1 MSRSKSWHISLR
13 GRKIL
18 RDLWVNKAR
27 SLLIVLAVTVGVSAF
42 GLMISGSIV
51 LEQNLKD
58 VYAATNPAHTILT
71 LQSFDDGLISK
82 VGDLLYI
89 HDVQPGRSTQARL
102 ETSSGK
108 WLNLDLS
115 SVPNFSA
122 ISINRL
128 SPASD
133 APKDSILFEES
144 LQNIAQVGES
154 VKLKM
159 LNGEEHMLKVAGYIN
174 DLSILPAGISLIG
187 NGYISMDTA
196 QSLGL
201 PTDYNRLY
209 VTFKDVSSRA
219 DIERKLPWLTGY
231 LERQDY
237 VVYSAPIPQPD
248 KYVLGGNMTSVLLI
262 LQTLGLLT
270 LILSALLVTSVM
282 SAVIAQQIPQIGI
295 LKSIGARFHQMMV
308 MYFQQV
314 LAFCLVALLFAIP
327 LWLVGAYF
335 LASGGSGTLNLHVP
349 HFYLPSFTVLLQAG
363 SALLIPLLASSIPI
377 VAGARMT
384 IHDAISGYRSGEY
397 ARLGWP
403 ARTIRNLP
411 QLVNIS
417 LRNAF
422 RRKGRLVLTFAALV
436 LAGAMFIAVLG
447 IRQSLG
453 QAVADIQGSLN
464 YDVGVNFDQSYPVTL
479 IKDKAMKVDGV
490 NNVETWLIADAR
502 IVFEEQWLSGS
513 ILIQGVPADTTMA
526 KPGVIAGCWLEPN
539 DTYALFVNSDFLA
552 LSSDLHVGSK
562 VKLRVGGADHE
573 WTIICVSARSIIPT
587 AYVHYNELPAL
598 TSLTDFANRL
608 VVDTES
614 NKPEYQARVQTDL
627 SAALD
632 LAGLQVAHA
641 DITTEAKEAAAS
653 QLDSIITLLLSMV
666 ILVALVGGLGLAI
679 TMGLNVL
686 ERTREIGILR
696 ALGAKNDAVRRV
708 VVLEALVIGLISWA
722 VAILLSIPL
731 AIFLGNSLGISLLAR
746 PLDYVFSIPAVLL
759 WFVLVV
765 VISMVAS
772 ALPARNAAR
781 LTIRDALTYE

>member
-1 MSRSKSWHISLR
+1 MR

-82 VGDLLYI
+82 VRDLPYI
-89 HDVQPGRSTQARL
+89 YDVQARRSTQARL
-102 ETSSGK
+102 ETSPGK

-115 SVPNFSA
+115 SVPNFNA

-133 APKDSILFEES
+133 APQGSILFEES

-154 VKLKM
+154 AKLKM
-159 LNGEEHMLKVAGYIN
+159 LNGEEHMLKVAGYVN

-187 NGYISMDTA
+187 NGYISMATA
-196 QSLGL
+196 ESLGL
-201 PTDYNRLY
+201 PTDYNRMY
-209 VTFKDVSSRA
+209 VRFKDVSSRA
-219 DIERKLPWLTGY
+219 DIERKLTLLTGY
-231 LERQDY
+231 LESQDY

-295 LKSIGARFHQMMV
+295 LKSIGARFRQMMV

-314 LAFCLVALLFAIP
+314 LAFGLVALLFAVP
-327 LWLVGAYF
+327 LGLVGAYF
-335 LASGGSGTLNLHVP
+335 LASGVAGTLNFHVP
-349 HFYLPSFTVLLQAG
+349 HFYLPSFTLLLQAG

-384 IHDAISGYRSGEY
+384 IHDAMSGYKSGEY

-403 ARTIRNLP
+403 GRTIRNLP

-422 RRKGRLVLTFAALV
+422 RRKGRLALTFAALV

-447 IRQSLG
+447 IRRSLG

-464 YDVGVNFDQSYPVTL
+464 YDVGVNFDQPYPVTL
-479 IKDKAMKVDGV
+479 MNDKAMKVDGI

-513 ILIQGVPADTTMA
+513 ILIQGVPVDTTMA
-526 KPGVIAGCWLEPN
+526 KPGVIAGRWLEPN
-539 DTYALFVNSDFLA
+539 DKYALFVNSDFLA

-573 WTIICVSARSIIPT
+573 WTIIGVSARSIIPT
-587 AYVHYNELPAL
+587 AYVHYNDLAAL
-598 TSLTDFANRL
+598 TSLSDFANRL

-614 NKPEYQARVQTDL
+614 NTPEYQARVQTDL